1 MLVGTRPTAVNIQW
15 AVNRIRAR
23 AQASDDG
30 TGAYPSAVGV
40 ALEIE
45 QEDALACSIMG
56 RLGAELVPDHAN
68 VLTHCNTGMLCTAGI
83 GTAFGVIWCAHV
95 AGKDVHVWVDETRPA
110 LQGARLTAWEL
121 ERLGIPYTLIADGAA
136 ASLIAGGRVD
146 LVVVGADRIAANGDV
161 ANKVGTYPLA
171 VMAREHGVPFY
182 VVAPTSTIDP
192 SAASGAEIPIEE
204 RDPEEVTR
212 PRGVA
217 FAPPGALAFNP
228 AFDVTPSGLITA
240 IVTERGRAEE
250 PFESS
255 LRSLLEPS
263 GARA

>member
-1 MLVGTRPTAVNIQW
+1 VNIRW
-15 AVNRIRAR
+15 AVDRIRAR
-23 AQASDDG
+23 VQASDDG

-45 QEDALACSIMG
+45 QEDALACSLMG
-56 RLGAELVPDHAN
+56 RLGADLVPDHAN

-121 ERLGIPYTLIADGAA
+121 ERLAIPYTLIADGAA
-136 ASLIAGGRVD
+136 ASLMAGGRVD
-146 LVVVGADRIAANGDV
+146 LVVVGADRIAENGDV

-171 VMAREHGVPFY
+171 VIAREHGVPFY

-192 SAASGAEIPIEE
+192 TAASGAGIPIEE

-212 PRGVA
+212 LRGVA
-217 FAPPGALAFNP
+217 FAPPGARAFNP

-240 IVTERGRAEE
+240 IVTERGRAEA
-250 PFESS
+250 PYESS
-255 LRSLLEPS
+255 LHSLLEPS